1 MLAGGKVSDWL
12 NQNEPL
18 SPQQRQDAGLYE
30 EGDENSLSSDRQSA
44 MANGETATNATEF
57 INGQMK
63 GTDNPVSPEMSERT
77 RSALKKYSI
86 KSEEVLLERFK
97 QGRMRKQERID
108 ALVGLVG
115 SIEDAGQRNQMFQ
128 TLHPL
133 VFKKTKS
140 ELDRAERIKKA
151 GIKHGEDLDKAFL
164 GNDAIAASLGKTIGQ
179 SVGTHGPDGNALVNE
194 DNTPVGALLNEN
206 SAQRFANSMMGN
218 GTIEQMR
225 YFKRKLAQAKV
236 DGKATVVADYE
247 SLITDLQGIENE
259 HLTAYMQLAA
269 TYNEDKVWDG
279 FESIGTV
286 SQDGA
291 TGQYYRVSEEDDDG
305 RVMSIAVLIGNGQ
318 LMGNVTVAQIRRDI
332 PIKGLANRIIA
343 QAKGQSN

>member
-1 MLAGGKVSDWL
+1 
-12 NQNEPL
+12 
-18 SPQQRQDAGLYE
+18 
-30 EGDENSLSSDRQSA
+30 
-44 MANGETATNATEF
+44 
-57 INGQMK
+57 
-63 GTDNPVSPEMSERT
+63 
-77 RSALKKYSI
+77 
-86 KSEEVLLERFK
+86 
-97 QGRMRKQERID
+97 
-108 ALVGLVG
+108 
-115 SIEDAGQRNQMFQ
+115 
-128 TLHPL
+128 
-133 VFKKTKS
+133 
-140 ELDRAERIKKA
+140 
-151 GIKHGEDLDKAFL
+151 LDKAFL

-194 DNTPVGALLNEN
+194 DNTPVGAILNEN
-206 SAQRFANSMMGN
+206 SAQRFAHSMMDN
-218 GTIEQMR
+218 GTIAQMR

-236 DGKATVVADYE
+236 DRKGTVVADYE
-247 SLITDLQGIENE
+247 RLITDLQGVENE
-259 HLTAYMQLAA
+259 HLTAYMQIAA

-305 RVMSIAVLIGNGQ
+305 RVMSIAVLNGNGQ